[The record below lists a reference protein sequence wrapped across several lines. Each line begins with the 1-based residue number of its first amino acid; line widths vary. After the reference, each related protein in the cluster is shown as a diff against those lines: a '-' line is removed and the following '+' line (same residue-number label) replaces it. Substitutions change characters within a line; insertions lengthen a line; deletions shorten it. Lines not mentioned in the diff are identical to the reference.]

1 MVLEARDDIA
11 SLKFHMT
18 RAEKEIRDTQEYLLH
33 PNNGID
39 AKLSSME
46 NV

>member
-11 SLKFHMT
+11 SLQFHMD
-18 RAEKEIRDTQEYLLH
+18 RAEKDIRDTKEYLLY
-33 PNNGID
+33 PNVGLD

-46 NV
+46 NL

>member
-1 MVLEARDDIA
+1 MN
-11 SLKFHMT
+11 
-18 RAEKEIRDTQEYLLH
+18 RAEKDIRETQEYLLH
-33 PNNGID
+33 PTNGID